1 MSDIY
6 FAQTLRSCIY
16 QVYVNNSDLCRGE
29 SEFQEIAHFHP
40 TFTNARPARG
50 CLMATNYST
59 CNSRSV
65 SEYEQNVLFYS
76 QCKCKVT
83 VRI

>member
-1 MSDIY
+1 MLVDLSESEVVQITELLSSLQQY
-6 FAQTLRSCIY
+6 
-16 QVYVNNSDLCRGE
+16 DLCRGE
-29 SEFQEIAHFHP
+29 SEFHEIAHFHP

-50 CLMATNYST
+50 CSMATNYST
-59 CNSRSV
+59 CNRSV
-65 SEYEQNVLFYS
+65 PEYEQNVLFYS